1 MAELQAAFP
10 DIETRLI
17 PSSGG
22 RFEVAVDGRTVFSK
36 HALRRHAEPGEIVEL
51 IRKGQ

>member
-1 MAELQAAFP
+1 V
-10 DIETRLI
+10 

-36 HALRRHAEPGEIVEL
+36 VKIGRHAMPGEVVGL
-51 IRKGQ
+51 IAERGG

>member
-1 MAELQAAFP
+1 MQRDYPDAEVQLV
-10 DIETRLI
+10 

-36 HALRRHAEPGEIVEL
+36 AKLGRHAMPGEVLGL
-51 IRKGQ
+51 ISERER